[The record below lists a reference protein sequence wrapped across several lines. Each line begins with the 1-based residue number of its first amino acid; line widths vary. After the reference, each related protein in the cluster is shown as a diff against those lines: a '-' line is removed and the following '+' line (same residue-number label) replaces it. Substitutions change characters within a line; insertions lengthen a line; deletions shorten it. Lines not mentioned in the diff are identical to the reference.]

1 LDHPCVD
8 CGERDIIVL
17 QFDHQGD
24 KVMGVSD
31 MVTNGRTWERILTEI
46 AKCEVVC
53 ANDYLRRTARTSGW
67 HKLTVAPALV
77 SLMARAADS

>member
-1 LDHPCVD
+1 
-8 CGERDIIVL
+8 
-17 QFDHQGD
+17 
-24 KVMGVSD
+24 
-31 MVTNGRTWERILTEI
+31 VTNGRTWERILTEI